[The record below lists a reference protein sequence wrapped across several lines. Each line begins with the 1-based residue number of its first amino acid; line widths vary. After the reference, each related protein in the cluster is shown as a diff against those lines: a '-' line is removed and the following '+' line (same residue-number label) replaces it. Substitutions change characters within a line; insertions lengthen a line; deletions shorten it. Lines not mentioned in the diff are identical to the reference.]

1 MELFLRPHENIN
13 DVTWSIIWI
22 ILILLAGVFYYIYT
36 IMVYAYEELNQDQE
50 NCSIF
55 DTFPDDNV
63 IFYHGCD
70 VEISND
76 EEHF

>member
-1 MELFLRPHENIN
+1 
-13 DVTWSIIWI
+13 
-22 ILILLAGVFYYIYT
+22 
-36 IMVYAYEELNQDQE
+36 MVYAYDELNQDQE
-50 NCSIF
+50 NCSLF

-70 VEISND
+70 VDIIND